1 MECLSSMCDT
11 LEPGA
16 RIPSHLH
23 LMRQFNAS
31 ERTVLRSIEELQ
43 RSGRLV
49 RRAGSGTYV
58 ANTSGTA
65 TVEQTSPEPAT
76 RPRLTEPIRA
86 GHGSDACQSIVVVA
100 SHDNSYLSR
109 GIELIYDR
117 ASDYG
122 IPVSYELPRI
132 ELIDALCVRN
142 DANNRGFLVLGSNRY
157 DLCLRIHATG
167 ARVVF
172 VGSISDDID
181 IQFPCVNVNS
191 AHGGYIAT
199 EHLIHLGHRHIG
211 IVQPTSIPRY
221 WGHESAVKAATEQGT
236 VVTTSQITREQLEH
250 WQTNTAEAG
259 EYFSAPGHPTALCA
273 WNDHDAIMLLTLLQC
288 AGIRVPDDVSL
299 VGYDDIAQARSV
311 TPTLTTVDSKI
322 EDRVRIALDILVQPL
337 SQAPPCTH
345 LVQPRLVVRAS
356 TGPRVL

>member
-1 MECLSSMCDT
+1 
-11 LEPGA
+11 
-16 RIPSHLH
+16 
-23 LMRQFNAS
+23 
-31 ERTVLRSIEELQ
+31 
-43 RSGRLV
+43 
-49 RRAGSGTYV
+49 
-58 ANTSGTA
+58 
-65 TVEQTSPEPAT
+65 
-76 RPRLTEPIRA
+76 
-86 GHGSDACQSIVVVA
+86 
-100 SHDNSYLSR
+100 
-109 GIELIYDR
+109 
-117 ASDYG
+117 
-122 IPVSYELPRI
+122 
-132 ELIDALCVRN
+132 
-142 DANNRGFLVLGSNRY
+142 
-157 DLCLRIHATG
+157 
-167 ARVVF
+167 
-172 VGSISDDID
+172 
-181 IQFPCVNVNS
+181 
-191 AHGGYIAT
+191 
-199 EHLIHLGHRHIG
+199 
-211 IVQPTSIPRY
+211 
-221 WGHESAVKAATEQGT
+221 VKAATEQGT